1 MNWKE
6 KVKIATPLFRNRY
19 VLTALVF
26 LVWLGFFDQNN
37 FVDRLSLVNRNKELE
52 RQKEYLQKEIE
63 ENREKM
69 EELRS
74 HSDKLEK
81 FAREQYMMK
90 KKDEDLFIVIKE

>member
-1 MNWKE
+1 MNWRE
-6 KVKIATPLFRNRY
+6 KVKIAAPLLHNKY
-19 VLTALVF
+19 VLTAIVF

-37 FVDRLSLVNRNKELE
+37 FVDRISLVNRNKELK
-52 RQKEYLQKEIE
+52 RQKEYLQKEID

-81 FAREQYMMK
+81 FAREQYLMK
-90 KKDEDLFIVIKE
+90 KPDEDLYIVIEE